1 MLKISSLIK
10 SFSHALRGVVILFR
24 TEQSFR
30 LQAVVAV
37 VVLFFCVWLHL
48 RISEIIVVLLLVC
61 SVLILETIN
70 SIFERL
76 VDTFKPRLH
85 PIVGEIKDIMA
96 AAVFLVSVLAAVI
109 GLIIFLPHF
118 WRLLSL

>member
-10 SFSHALRGVVILFR
+10 SFSNALRGVVILFR

-37 VVLFFCVWLHL
+37 VVLFFCVWLPL
-48 RISEIIVVLLLVC
+48 RISEIIVVLLLVG

>member
-1 MLKISSLIK
+1 MLEIKTLIK

-30 LQAVVAV
+30 LQILMTLI
-37 VVLFFCVWLHL
+37 VLFFCVWLPL
-48 RISEIIVVLLLVC
+48 KVSEIIVVLLLIG

-76 VDTFKPRLH
+76 VDTFKPRIH

-96 AAVFLVSVLAAVI
+96 AAVFLASTLAAAI
-109 GLIIFLPHF
+109 GLIIFVPHL
-118 WRLLSL
+118 WRLLTL